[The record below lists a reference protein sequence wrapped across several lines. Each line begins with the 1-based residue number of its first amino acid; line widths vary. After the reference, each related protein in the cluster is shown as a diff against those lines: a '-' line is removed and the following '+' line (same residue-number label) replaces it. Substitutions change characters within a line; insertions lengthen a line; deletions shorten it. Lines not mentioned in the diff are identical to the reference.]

1 NMFPSIEIYT
11 VSQLTSGIK
20 HAINSQFRD
29 IFVEGEVSNAKLYPS
44 GHLYF
49 TLKDSNAMLKAVFF
63 GYAKRYPVDI
73 VKDGAA
79 VICRGRVDVY
89 EKRGEYQLITDM
101 VEVKGLG
108 LLQLKFQMLKEKL
121 FKEGLFLP
129 EKKKSIPILPQRIGI
144 VTSPAGAAIRDML
157 KIIYGKFDN
166 MAVEIYPVKVQ
177 GDDACFE
184 IVDGIDYFNKS
195 NEVDII
201 ILGRGGGSLEDLAP
215 FNEEMVARAIYA
227 SKIPVITGVGHE
239 IDFTIADFVADVRAP
254 TPTAAADIA
263 VRNKLE
269 FLEMFENTKN
279 ALRQSMKKK
288 IEKSKLMLYENVM
301 ELKGKKD
308 IFTSYRMYLDELLN
322 NLLHGFSNYFKSQ
335 QTRLDNITQRLIDL
349 NPEGILKRGYSIT
362 MKRGLG
368 IIVTDASQV
377 SPGEEL
383 SITLS
388 SGRLEATVDAIAN
401 NDKAER

>member
-1 NMFPSIEIYT
+1 MFPSIEIYT

-166 MAVEIYPVKVQ
+166 MTVEIYPVKVQ

-279 ALRQSMKKK
+279 VLRQSMKKK

-401 NDKAER
+401 NDKAEG

>member
-1 NMFPSIEIYT
+1 MFPSIEIYT

-121 FKEGLFLP
+121 FKEGLFLS

-195 NEVDII
+195 HEVDVI

>member
-1 NMFPSIEIYT
+1 MFPSIEIYT

-89 EKRGEYQLITDM
+89 EKRGEYQLITDI

-195 NEVDII
+195 NGVDVI

-401 NDKAER
+401 NDKAEG

>member
-1 NMFPSIEIYT
+1 MFPSIEIYT

-166 MAVEIYPVKVQ
+166 MTVEIYPVKVQ

-401 NDKAER
+401 NDKTEG

>member
-1 NMFPSIEIYT
+1 MFPSIEIYT

-166 MAVEIYPVKVQ
+166 MTVEIYPVKVQ

-279 ALRQSMKKK
+279 VLRQSMKKK

-401 NDKAER
+401 NDKTEG

>member
-1 NMFPSIEIYT
+1 MFPSIEIYT

-121 FKEGLFLP
+121 FKEGLFLS

>member
-1 NMFPSIEIYT
+1 MFPSIEIYT

-166 MAVEIYPVKVQ
+166 MTVEIYPVKVQ

-279 ALRQSMKKK
+279 VLRQSMKKK

-401 NDKAER
+401 NDKAES

>member
-1 NMFPSIEIYT
+1 MFPSIEIYT

>member
-1 NMFPSIEIYT
+1 MFPSIEIYT

-401 NDKAER
+401 NDKAES

>member
-1 NMFPSIEIYT
+1 MFPSIEIYT

-121 FKEGLFLP
+121 FKEGLFLS

-401 NDKAER
+401 NDKAEG

>member
-1 NMFPSIEIYT
+1 MFPSIEIYT

-89 EKRGEYQLITDM
+89 EKRGEYQLITDI

-166 MAVEIYPVKVQ
+166 MTVEIYPVKVQ

>member
-1 NMFPSIEIYT
+1 MFPSIEIYT

-166 MAVEIYPVKVQ
+166 MTVEIYPVKVQ

>member
-1 NMFPSIEIYT
+1 
-11 VSQLTSGIK
+11 LTSGIK

-166 MAVEIYPVKVQ
+166 MTVEIYPVKVQ

>member
-1 NMFPSIEIYT
+1 MFPSIEIYT

-89 EKRGEYQLITDM
+89 EKRGEYQLITDI

-166 MAVEIYPVKVQ
+166 MTVEIYPVKVQ

-401 NDKAER
+401 NDKTEG

>member
-1 NMFPSIEIYT
+1 MFPSIEIYT

-166 MAVEIYPVKVQ
+166 MTVEIYPVKVQ

-279 ALRQSMKKK
+279 VLRQSMKKK

>member
-1 NMFPSIEIYT
+1 MFPSIEIYT

-279 ALRQSMKKK
+279 VLRQSMKKK

-401 NDKAER
+401 NDKTEG

>member
-1 NMFPSIEIYT
+1 MFPSIEIYT

-121 FKEGLFLP
+121 FKEGLFLS

-195 NEVDII
+195 NGVDVI

-401 NDKAER
+401 NDKAEG

>member
-1 NMFPSIEIYT
+1 MFPSIEIYT

-166 MAVEIYPVKVQ
+166 MTVEIYPVKVQ

-401 NDKAER
+401 NDKAES

>member
-1 NMFPSIEIYT
+1 MFPSIEIYT

-166 MAVEIYPVKVQ
+166 MTVEIYPVKVQ

-401 NDKAER
+401 NDKAE

>member
-1 NMFPSIEIYT
+1 
-11 VSQLTSGIK
+11 
-20 HAINSQFRD
+20 
-29 IFVEGEVSNAKLYPS
+29 
-44 GHLYF
+44 
-49 TLKDSNAMLKAVFF
+49 
-63 GYAKRYPVDI
+63 
-73 VKDGAA
+73 
-79 VICRGRVDVY
+79 
-89 EKRGEYQLITDM
+89 
-101 VEVKGLG
+101 
-108 LLQLKFQMLKEKL
+108 
-121 FKEGLFLP
+121 
-129 EKKKSIPILPQRIGI
+129 
-144 VTSPAGAAIRDML
+144 IRDML

-166 MAVEIYPVKVQ
+166 MTVEIYPVKVQ

-279 ALRQSMKKK
+279 VLRQSMKKK

-401 NDKAER
+401 NDKTEG